1 MRDDDHVK
9 TNYWR
14 IYDALDLQLSAGAL
28 MFHQIKATSMRIL
41 VTKLMFI
48 FGFCII
54 SSKFAQTQINPMD
67 LYIYIFTYTWV
78 QYATMVQ
85 DAIACCSL
93 EWFHTHRGFVV
104 ALRWLQQSRPL
115 RKDDPFFARLG
126 GRCLEQGISPCCWS
140 FWQLDSIGL
149 RMTSLCICW
158 ALHGFT
164 ILSPPTSSP
173 VVYKGPFFVKETLP
187 LCLWV
192 NEPCSSNNKSVIIS
206 F

>member
-1 MRDDDHVK
+1 
-9 TNYWR
+9 
-14 IYDALDLQLSAGAL
+14 

-67 LYIYIFTYTWV
+67 LYIYIYIYMSSICHHGAGRRCMLQSGVVPYTSWICCCAPLITTKRTSTEGRPVFCQAWRAVLRAGDLPVLLKFLTIGFHRSQDDFTLHLLGFTWV
-78 QYATMVQ
+78 
-85 DAIACCSL
+85 
-93 EWFHTHRGFVV
+93 
-104 ALRWLQQSRPL
+104 
-115 RKDDPFFARLG
+115 
-126 GRCLEQGISPCCWS
+126 
-140 FWQLDSIGL
+140 
-149 RMTSLCICW
+149 
-158 ALHGFT
+158 FT
-164 ILSPPTSSP
+164 ILSPPTSSQ

-192 NEPCSSNNKSVIIS
+192 NEPCSSYNKSVIIS